1 MRTYIFTNRERR
13 VVQRFFAH
21 KIGATD
27 RDLSKIRSRVK
38 TFDRLRNDVFLYLEL
53 YDRVLLSAAES
64 ASAVST

>member
-1 MRTYIFTNRERR
+1 MRTYIFTIRERR
-13 VVQRFFAH
+13 IMQRFFAD
-21 KIGATD
+21 KIRVTD

-38 TFDRLRNDVFLYLEL
+38 AFDRLRNDVFLYLEL